1 MGEVRAQLQ
10 EVYNSGFRDEWK
22 SALRKADIPS
32 SSDLYL
38 QSNMPLPYLEA
49 GLKESDDKDEE
60 DKAEEAETEQED
72 RAADPAPVATS
83 NPPTPSDGS

>member
-22 SALRKADIPS
+22 PALRKADIPN

-38 QSNMPLPYLEA
+38 RSNMPLPYPEA
-49 GLKESDDKDEE
+49 GLKRMRLRKRMRLKKLKLSK
-60 DKAEEAETEQED
+60 KT
-72 RAADPAPVATS
+72 
-83 NPPTPSDGS
+83 G